1 MKMDLDRNEAFIK
14 LSLSEDN
21 SLNFN
26 YGFDMDPI
34 KEEDIDEAELSD
46 EAQGKLMLMSLFAGL
61 VTCGKEYAEHILDIG
76 QAAIAS
82 GEFNVQSEKSAQLF
96 DFVKEL
102 SEEDQKLMQ
111 ATPKGEA

>member
-1 MKMDLDRNEAFIK
+1 MKLELNRNESFIK
-14 LSLSEDN
+14 LSLADDN

-61 VTCGKEYAEHILDIG
+61 VTCGREYAEHVMEIG

-82 GEFNVQSEKSAQLF
+82 GEFDVQSEKSAQLF
-96 DFVKEL
+96 DFMEEL

>member
-1 MKMDLDRNEAFIK
+1 MKLDLNRNEAFIK
-14 LSLSEDN
+14 LSLAEDA

-26 YGFDMDPI
+26 FGFDMDPI
-34 KEEDIDEAELSD
+34 KEEDIDEAELST

-61 VTCGKEYAEHILDIG
+61 VTCGREYAEHVMEIG

-82 GEFNVQSEKSAQLF
+82 GEFDVQSEKSAQLF
-96 DFVKEL
+96 DFMEEL